1 MAMDYE
7 RINSIIKDFL
17 KDNRHMIKFEG
28 EMQDHYT
35 RFTSKF
41 SPELLGELEGMDLV
55 NRLFPHDNDKTTMSY
70 ELEFV
75 YYFGG
80 IRGGYPSSYHLYKSS
95 KTGKWTTGSG
105 KYSKTHSN
113 EEVIQIATGIRDA
126 LVNGADLIMNS
137 ELDTVEDYTILGNK
151 LKDIFRDSNV
161 TPHHSWVHKYYS
173 IICWDRIPDI
183 HKDKMKKEMLKKFH
197 IEPLR
202 DYYANDGQ
210 LYQLLKGTDMPFY
223 NLFDESI
230 VGLFYDYDENVWE
243 DFQQK
248 HLKKDI
254 NNGNRNN
261 RRYWAYSPG
270 NYASKW
276 SSYFNRNIMGIG
288 SVKSIGSL
296 DDYSNT
302 EEDREK
308 LTDLVVKEKNLKV
321 RNRNEA
327 TVLLQFAKEIK
338 SGDIIFAK
346 QGNKK
351 IVGWGIVKN
360 TPYYYDKTLDDE
372 YYHYRDVQWMA
383 SGEWNFRRPFKGQ
396 LALNE
401 LEDSDLKQILKLIDI
416 DKQVLEEDYSKYK
429 RNKIYFGAPGTGKSY
444 KLNKDKKQLFKDNK
458 EDYER
463 VTFHP
468 DYSYANFVGTYK
480 PVATRDDNGKS
491 DISYEYVPGPFMR
504 VLVRA
509 FKQPQTNHLLIIE
522 EINRANV
529 AAVFGDIFQL
539 LDRLTRDDND
549 ESGRHLGASEYDIQ
563 TSNDMRN
570 YLKKE
575 LGPEDN
581 KLGEHNYE
589 RIWIPE
595 NMYIYATMNSA
606 DQGVFPMDTAFKRR
620 WDFEYIDID
629 NNEYEGNEYTL
640 GLEEYMTKITWNK
653 IRKAINK
660 ELINYANEDK
670 LLGPYF
676 IPQNLDQETFKDVFI
691 NKVLMY
697 LFEDVAKSRRNEIFD
712 LGEDEKVI
720 YSKIC
725 RDFKTKGIYV
735 FCENITNQ
743 LTGEN
748 VE

>member
-1 MAMDYE
+1 MSTDYLS
-7 RINSIIKDFL
+7 INSIIKDFL
-17 KDNRHMIKFEG
+17 KDNRHMIKYEG
-28 EMQDHYT
+28 EMQEHYT
-35 RFTSKF
+35 KF
-41 SPELLGELEGMDLV
+41 ISNYSPELLSKLEGMDLV

-80 IRGGYPSSYHLYKSS
+80 IRGGYPSSYYLYKSS
-95 KTGKWTTGSG
+95 KTGEWTTGSG
-105 KYSKTHSN
+105 KYSKTHN
-113 EEVIQIATGIRDA
+113 DDETIQIATKVRDA
-126 LVNGADLIMNS
+126 LVNGANLIKNS
-137 ELDTVEDYTILGNK
+137 ELDTIEDYTILGNK
-151 LKDIFRDSNV
+151 LKEVFADSNIS
-161 TPHHSWVHKYYS
+161 PQHSWVHKYFS
-173 IICWDRIPDI
+173 IICWDKIPDI

-230 VGLFYDYDENVWE
+230 VGLFYDYDEYVWE
-243 DFQQK
+243 DFNPE
-248 HLKKDI
+248 HLKKD
-254 NNGNRNN
+254 NNSENKST
-261 RRYWAYSPG
+261 RRYWIYSPG

-276 SSYFNRNIMGIG
+276 SLYYAKSVMGIG
-288 SVKSIGSL
+288 SVKSIGNL
-296 DDYSNT
+296 DDYDNT
-302 EEDREK
+302 DEDREK
-308 LTDLVVKEKNLKV
+308 LTDLVVKDKRLKV
-321 RNRNEA
+321 RNKTEA

-338 SGDIIFAK
+338 AGDIIFAK

-351 IVGWGIVKN
+351 IIGWGIVKDA
-360 TPYYYDKTLDDE
+360 PYYYDKTIDDTF
-372 YYHYRDVQWMA
+372 YHYRDVQWMET
-383 SGEWNFRRPFKGQ
+383 GEWTLRRPFKGQ
-396 LALNE
+396 FTLLE
-401 LEDSDLKQILKLIDI
+401 LEGSYLKQILNLIDI
-416 DKQVLEEDYSKYK
+416 NKKTMTDKYADYK

-444 KLNKDKKQLFKDNK
+444 KLNKDKKQLFTEDN

-468 DYSYANFVGTYK
+468 DYNYANFVGTYK
-480 PVATRDDNGKS
+480 PVATLDNNGEN
-491 DISYEYVPGPFMR
+491 DITYEYVPGPFMR
-504 VLVRA
+504 MLVKA

-539 LDRLTRDDND
+539 LDRLPRDDE
-549 ESGRHLGASEYDIQ
+549 ESGRHKGASEYDIQ
-563 TSNDMRN
+563 TSNDIRN

-575 LGPEDN
+575 LEKTHN
-581 KLGEHNYE
+581 KLQKYNYE
-589 RIWIPE
+589 KIWIPE

-620 WDFEYIDID
+620 WDFEYIDIN

-640 GLEEYMTKITWNK
+640 GQEEYMVKITWNQL
-653 IRKAINK
+653 RKAINK

-676 IPQNLDQETFKDVFI
+676 IPQNLDQKTFKEVFE

-697 LFEDVAKSRRNEIFD
+697 LFEDVAKARRNEIFD
-712 LGEDEKVI
+712 LEDEEKVL
-720 YSKIC
+720 YSRIC
-725 RDFKTKGIYV
+725 KDFKTKGIYI
-735 FCENITNQ
+735 FNENITQ
-743 LTGEN
+743 EITGEKL
-748 VE
+748 E